1 MPGTYYVLLVCR
13 VCLRSK
19 WLRLRN
25 LELDASDL
33 LNMYWKF
40 ECPIHGLQYER
51 PFQVDEASPCLYSL
65 QESGLHRN

>member
-19 WLRLRN
+19 WLRLRK
-25 LELDASDL
+25 LELDADDL

-40 ECPIHGLQYER
+40 ECPIHGLQYEK
-51 PFQVDEASPCLYSL
+51 PFQVDEASPCLHSL
-65 QESGLHRN
+65 HESESHLN